1 MLRVTNEIGDF
12 FRVAAKRSL
21 ETGRRYNV
29 DYGGRVC
36 QTVYEKT

>member
-1 MLRVTNEIGDF
+1 MIKKIFAGIEIEVVQNKYG
-12 FRVAAKRSL
+12 
-21 ETGRRYNV
+21 G